1 MLSGSEHL
9 IKTDLFINRK
19 YIKQKLEF
27 NLHYFLYSTF
37 NKRNNSSFKVNKIN
51 SINNSNNG
59 GTSATIYLK
68 NVKLDK
74 YQSTWQ
80 SFNILDSINS
90 YLSIRNTKQL
100 IETKKKTNKNV
111 YYTNK
116 NNDFIANMDQLDELV
131 LIMEA
136 SNYKAN
142 KKSNKNLADILNPY
156 LMIYTNENESNM
168 KNFFQSRVVAAASES
183 NIQVDANK
191 SDDLKNFE
199 NQVDKLNESYDSNEM
214 SELTASS
221 TPTTT
226 IASST
231 SSRVIIANQTLNITK
246 LSAIES
252 YLIEKSK
259 QNDPYFNYLPI
270 EHKISKR
277 SVSFEQNVFD
287 NHFSE
292 AITEHSECSKHS
304 ITIDF
309 EDMSFSDWI
318 LEPKRFPS
326 NYCSGV
332 CKYPFSQVSCVE
344 INKILNFLIF

>member
-37 NKRNNSSFKVNKIN
+37 NNKRNNSSFKMNKIN
-51 SINNSNNG
+51 SINNNNG

-111 YYTNK
+111 YYTNNNS
-116 NNDFIANMDQLDELV
+116 NNDFIGNMDQLDELV

-142 KKSNKNLADILNPY
+142 KKSNKNLADVLNPY

-168 KNFFQSRVVAAASES
+168 KSFFQSRVVAAASES
-183 NIQVDANK
+183 TNIQVDGSK

-214 SELTASS
+214 SELTTSS
-221 TPTTT
+221 NPTTN
-226 IASST
+226 ASATST
-231 SSRVIIANQTLNITK
+231 KRVIIANQTLNITK

-277 SVSFEQNVFD
+277 SASFEQNVFD

-292 AITEHSECSKHS
+292 VITEHSECSKHS

-332 CKYPFSQVSCVE
+332 CKFPFSQVSYT
-344 INKILNFLIF
+344 